1 MGNILKANDLSSKK
15 VFGDEF
21 SVLKKDC
28 YNWATISEPG
38 EFRLIDKY
46 DLKIDGDYQREP
58 TSKARILEIAKNFD
72 WKLFGAISVIER
84 TDKTLWV
91 FEGGHRTRACFYRD
105 DVKLVPCMVFKDVN
119 KLEDEAKAFIGSNKL
134 KSSVNSYDYFK
145 ASVVAKEPISMKV
158 ENILDRYGYKISR
171 NGGPFSFS
179 AIATFRNLVYRNEK
193 LAEKVFGFWA
203 NMAGGSQISA
213 SVLRGLFVLTA
224 KLEGK
229 INVIDSDNSKRF
241 IEYGITGCETIILR
255 KKIETSKGGEL
266 VEAIALLDILNKRRR
281 QKYTIK

>member
-1 MGNILKANDLSSKK
+1 
-15 VFGDEF
+15 
-21 SVLKKDC
+21 
-28 YNWATISEPG
+28 
-38 EFRLIDKY
+38 
-46 DLKIDGDYQREP
+46 
-58 TSKARILEIAKNFD
+58 
-72 WKLFGAISVIER
+72 
-84 TDKTLWV
+84 
-91 FEGGHRTRACFYRD
+91 
-105 DVKLVPCMVFKDVN
+105 
-119 KLEDEAKAFIGSNKL
+119 
-134 KSSVNSYDYFK
+134 
-145 ASVVAKEPISMKV
+145 
-158 ENILDRYGYKISR
+158 
-171 NGGPFSFS
+171 
-179 AIATFRNLVYRNEK
+179 
-193 LAEKVFGFWA
+193 VFGFWA